1 MRPLLGVVL
10 TTVLAVLG
18 SAARAD
24 DWPQFRGSRRDGV
37 SKETGLLK
45 TWPASGPA
53 QAWVFK
59 NAGVGFSG
67 PAVVG
72 ERLYLM
78 GGRGDTEFVFALDAK
93 TGTELWASKIG
104 PLFTWKGN
112 SWNAGPSATPSVD
125 GDLVFALGGQGELV
139 CVKAADGAE
148 VWRKSMPKDL

>member
-1 MRPLLGVVL
+1 MRSSLVVVVIILLGIVDP
-10 TTVLAVLG
+10 T
-18 SAARAD
+18 ARAD
-24 DWPQFRGSRRDGV
+24 DWPQFRGPRRDGV

-45 TWPASGPA
+45 TWPAAGPA
-53 QAWVFK
+53 QAWAFK

-72 ERLYLM
+72 DRVYLM
-78 GGRGDTEFVFALDAK
+78 GGRGDTEFGFALDAK
-93 TGTELWASKIG
+93 TGNELWATKIG

-139 CVKAADGAE
+139 CVKAADG
-148 VWRKSMPKDL
+148 